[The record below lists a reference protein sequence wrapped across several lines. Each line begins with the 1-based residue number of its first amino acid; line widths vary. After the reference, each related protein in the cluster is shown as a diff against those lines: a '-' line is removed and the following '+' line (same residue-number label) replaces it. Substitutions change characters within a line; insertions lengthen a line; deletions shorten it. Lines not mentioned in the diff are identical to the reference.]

1 MILGIFLSGITM
13 FENINM
19 KDYDLRLE
27 LQQSYFLRD
36 CLHEIISFT
45 LENRSYSGPNYITF
59 PTEQV
64 IIYKKSDNG
73 ITEEINMDELIF
85 YIQTEVLELM
95 RKYRWHLFETF
106 GTHFNSID
114 SVKKSVN
121 NMKIILK
128 YDNDILLTD
137 YWRRNIKRL
146 NLKNNLNPSP
156 KI

>member
-1 MILGIFLSGITM
+1 M

-73 ITEEINMDELIF
+73 ITEEISMDELIF
-85 YIQTEVLELM
+85 YIQTEVADELEPYNENVVITDS
-95 RKYRWHLFETF
+95 YRVNPKNQFYYAF
-106 GTHFNSID
+106 GSID
-114 SVKKSVN
+114 RIKKSVN

-128 YDNDILLTD
+128 YDIEETE
-137 YWRRNIKRL
+137 RGR
-146 NLKNNLNPSP
+146 KNNL
-156 KI
+156 

>member
-73 ITEEINMDELIF
+73 ITEEISMDELIF
-85 YIQTEVLELM
+85 YIQTEVADELEPYNENVVITDS
-95 RKYRWHLFETF
+95 YRVNPKNQFYYAF
-106 GTHFNSID
+106 GSID
-114 SVKKSVN
+114 RIKKSVN

-128 YDNDILLTD
+128 YDIEETE
-137 YWRRNIKRL
+137 RGR
-146 NLKNNLNPSP
+146 KNNL
-156 KI
+156 

>member
-1 MILGIFLSGITM
+1 M

-85 YIQTEVLELM
+85 YIHTEVADELEPYNENVVITDS
-95 RKYRWHLFETF
+95 YRVNPKNQFYNAFT
-106 GTHFNSID
+106 SID
-114 SVKKSVN
+114 SIKKSVN